1 MSNGWLEKYSFLS
14 YNPKDFSCRLVLQPL
29 LLAKILVYNAFVIH
43 VAGVFITDLTLQIYK
58 NKIIQ
63 GKKLRKNEKIQGN
76 NLPKIEKIQG
86 KKLKW
91 MLLKGFRKLQKTA
104 QICGDSG

>member
-43 VAGVFITDLTLQIYK
+43 VLCGFDAANIRK
-58 NKIIQ
+58 RNNPNKYF
-63 GKKLRKNEKIQGN
+63 GENRKN
-76 NLPKIEKIQG
+76 PKK
-86 KKLKW
+86 
-91 MLLKGFRKLQKTA
+91 
-104 QICGDSG
+104 

>member
-1 MSNGWLEKYSFLS
+1 M
-14 YNPKDFSCRLVLQPL
+14 
-29 LLAKILVYNAFVIH
+29 A
-43 VAGVFITDLTLQIYK
+43 
-58 NKIIQ
+58 
-63 GKKLRKNEKIQGN
+63 KNEKIRGN

-104 QICGDSG
+104 QICGFGLNGYVRRDIRC

>member
-1 MSNGWLEKYSFLS
+1 M
-14 YNPKDFSCRLVLQPL
+14 
-29 LLAKILVYNAFVIH
+29 AKI
-43 VAGVFITDLTLQIYK
+43 
-58 NKIIQ
+58 
-63 GKKLRKNEKIQGN
+63 EKIQGN

-91 MLLKGFRKLQKTA
+91 MLFKGFRKFQKTA

>member
-1 MSNGWLEKYSFLS
+1 
-14 YNPKDFSCRLVLQPL
+14 
-29 LLAKILVYNAFVIH
+29 LA
-43 VAGVFITDLTLQIYK
+43 
-58 NKIIQ
+58 
-63 GKKLRKNEKIQGN
+63 KNEKKQGN